1 MDVIYNEMTKK
12 FELTYD
18 GQTIILT
25 ASNMED
31 ARNEAR
37 HIIKNLQE
45 QD

>member
-1 MDVIYNEMTKK
+1 MDIVHNEITNK

-18 GQTIILT
+18 GQVIILT

-31 ARNEAR
+31 ARSEAR
-37 HIIKNLQE
+37 YIIKNMQP